1 MSNKFNKLFFK
12 KKKIKKVYL
21 YYTFFFISLITPYK
35 VFYIRF
41 FFIKSQNQSFSTQQK
56 LFVKQSYFLLT
67 WFWYIKLKL
76 NKNSKPS
83 LLKPHFAC
91 KPIKKTKITLLKTP
105 MAHKTFSQEQF
116 EFQFFSF
123 VISFKTTIPYLFFY
137 YSLNIF
143 NQVIYFILF
152 IKIFIPFIETN
163 VFLLKRIKI
172 QFTIYNWRY
181 FLI

>member
-1 MSNKFNKLFFK
+1 
-12 KKKIKKVYL
+12 
-21 YYTFFFISLITPYK
+21 
-35 VFYIRF
+35 
-41 FFIKSQNQSFSTQQK
+41 
-56 LFVKQSYFLLT
+56 
-67 WFWYIKLKL
+67 
-76 NKNSKPS
+76 
-83 LLKPHFAC
+83 
-91 KPIKKTKITLLKTP
+91 

-172 QFTIYNWRY
+172 QFTIYN
-181 FLI
+181 